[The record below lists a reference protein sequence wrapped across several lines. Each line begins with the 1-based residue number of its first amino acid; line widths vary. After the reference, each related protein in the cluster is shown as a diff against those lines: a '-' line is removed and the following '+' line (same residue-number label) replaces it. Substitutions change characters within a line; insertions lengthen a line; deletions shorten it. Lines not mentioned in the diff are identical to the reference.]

1 MMNCG
6 ICGSQMTPTYTSKN
20 GRKYRYYICQAKFK
34 GNNEECSVG
43 RIPAKEAEE
52 LVTDQVLNILQKPE
66 VVSGTIASNE
76 DENINQ
82 NQIIES
88 FQKIDKVWDELFP
101 PEQARIINLLIKD
114 IIISPDGMNIN
125 IYKQGMN
132 SLNSE
137 ING

>member
-1 MMNCG
+1 MNCG
-6 ICGSQMTPTYTSKN
+6 ICGSKMTPTYTTKQ
-20 GRKYRYYICQAKFK
+20 GKRYRYYICQSKHK
-34 GNNEECSVG
+34 GNNDFCKVG
-43 RIPAKEAEE
+43 RISANETEN
-52 LVTDQVLNILQKPE
+52 LVTDQVLNFLKKPE
-66 VVSGTIASNE
+66 FIIHTINAKKDDLS
-76 DENINQ
+76 ENKIIN
-82 NQIIES
+82 S
-88 FQKIDKVWDELFP
+88 FKTIDKVWDELFP